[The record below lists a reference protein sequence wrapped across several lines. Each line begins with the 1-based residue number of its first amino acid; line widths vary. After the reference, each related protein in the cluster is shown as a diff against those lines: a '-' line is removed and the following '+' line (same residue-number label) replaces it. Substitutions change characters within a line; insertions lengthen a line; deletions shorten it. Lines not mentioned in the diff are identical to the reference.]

1 MKTKFA
7 VYSFS
12 KALLLPNW
20 APREVRSSIILL
32 AESKNDNAWLKT
44 SARQF
49 DWVLKQFVIVWLKG
63 HDRHFVIVPLCY
75 NLHMNGRSLLMWKSK
90 RWVLKKNAN
99 MRNIFEFT
107 QTEKVWDEAAYPLN
121 ISRVSS
127 GTFQRKYHK
136 KKQDMD
142 TQGIQKVPGC
152 FMNTH
157 TKK

>member
-1 MKTKFA
+1 M
-7 VYSFS
+7 
-12 KALLLPNW
+12 W
-20 APREVRSSIILL
+20 
-32 AESKNDNAWLKT
+32 T
-44 SARQF
+44 SAKHIFVLSVPITSESGIKESRLIQSKRILWFPKICLKYSYITYRQF
-49 DWVLKQFVIVWLKG
+49 LWLKG
-63 HDRHFVIVPLCY
+63 HDWHFVIVPLCY

-90 RWVLKKNAN
+90 RWVLRKNAN

-127 GTFQRKYHK
+127 GTFPRKYNK

-152 FMNTH
+152 FMKTH
-157 TKK
+157 MEK